1 MAAERLLLLAKLLA
15 VLTNPPLK
23 GWQADAM
30 GSRANRIQRHGTEW
44 FTFLDYP
51 EVKPDNNHASRPWRR
66 VVVHRPVSGGALR
79 DWGALA
85 VAQMLSFWE
94 TVRLQGQSA
103 IAQLY
108 QLLCSC
114 WSQSS
119 GFTVLLNYLLVLGW

>member
-1 MAAERLLLLAKLLA
+1 L
-15 VLTNPPLK
+15 V
-23 GWQADAM
+23 
-30 GSRANRIQRHGTEW
+30 NRIQRHGTEW

-51 EVKPDNNHASRPWRR
+51 EVKPDNHDALRAWRR
-66 VVVHRPVSGGALR
+66 VVVHRRVSGGALR

-94 TVRLQGQSA
+94 TVGLQGQSA

-119 GFTVLLNYLLVLGW
+119 GFTVLLNYLLVSGW